1 MYKALTLIPAW
12 VKEDHF
18 PSCFPL
24 ISSKLRPFV
33 CCKPAPNTVTPPSV
47 DPCAALLLLLPGA
60 CWAETVSELHPSL
73 NCILISSLAII
84 SSLFGIF
91 FLRVTGKHTFSQ
103 ISWRSALYLSA
114 TFCFCF
120 YCFSQLHALHC
131 VFLSGE
137 SFVRSWVCPQAGHV
151 SALTHSTLVHTDF
164 SFRSL
169 LVVIYSRQHLSSS
182 VF

>member
-91 FLRVTGKHTFSQ
+91 FKGYRQTYIFPD
-103 ISWRSALYLSA
+103 
-114 TFCFCF
+114 
-120 YCFSQLHALHC
+120 
-131 VFLSGE
+131 FLA
-137 SFVRSWVCPQAGHV
+137 VC
-151 SALTHSTLVHTDF
+151 
-164 SFRSL
+164 
-169 LVVIYSRQHLSSS
+169 S
-182 VF
+182 VFQRHVLLLFLLLLAASRSSLCLLEWRKFCQVLGLPTGRACLCFVPLHLGAH